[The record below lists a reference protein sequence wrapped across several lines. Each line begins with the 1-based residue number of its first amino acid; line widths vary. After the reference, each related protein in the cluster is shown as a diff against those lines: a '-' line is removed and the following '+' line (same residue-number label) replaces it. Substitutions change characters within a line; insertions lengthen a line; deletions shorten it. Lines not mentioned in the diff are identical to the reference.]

1 VHTRIGQ
8 EDIIVRMLSK
18 LPVLGMLL
26 LIGLSRSEDEVFT
39 NDWSVHVPG
48 GVEHAKIVAKDTGCQ
63 YGHEI
68 IPGEDYY
75 LFHCHKVSRR
85 DVDPDHDTHQ
95 DIDGHPHV
103 TGNTAEQQKVLN
115 RTKRAPLNNDEM
127 YLNDPEWGN
136 TWYLNRGG
144 MIDMNVKEAWE
155 MGITGKGV
163 VVSILDDGIEKD
175 HPDLVDNYDQEAS
188 YDINDNDYDPSPR
201 YDATNINRHGT
212 RCAGE
217 VAASA
222 NNSICSVGI
231 AYESKVGG
239 VRMLDGDVTD
249 AVEARSLSLNMQHID
264 IYSASWGP
272 DDDGRTVDGPG
283 TLANKAF
290 EKGIAKGR
298 GGRGSIFVWA
308 SGNGGKHGDNCN
320 CDGYTNSIWTLSVAS
335 ASEDGQVPW
344 YSEACSS
351 TLATTY
357 SSGSKGERKV
367 VTTDLH
373 HGCTASHTGT
383 SASAPMAAAIIALVL
398 QANPKL
404 SWRDV
409 QHITVIN
416 CHKGNMGDSSDWR
429 VNGLGRSYS
438 HNFGYGLMD
447 ATGMV
452 KMASN
457 WKSVGEQV
465 ITSMEARN
473 LPLSIPAKSKKTSEI
488 VVTAAGRGQV
498 RFLEHVQAYVT
509 IDAIKRGDLS
519 IYLISPQGTKSQLL
533 TSRSKDT
540 SSRGFKDWPF
550 LTVFCWG
557 EDSKGTWTLEVENQG
572 ESEATLR
579 KWSLKLYGTE
589 EEPNKSGSS
598 STSGVAKKKERE
610 EDSVPNCSK
619 EVRGGW
625 CSRCKEGYWVL
636 GGRCVKQ
643 CREGY
648 YQEGGACKVIP
659 PPPAWAFL
667 YE

>member
-1 VHTRIGQ
+1 
-8 EDIIVRMLSK
+8 MLSK
-18 LPVLGMLL
+18 WLVIALL
-26 LIGLSRSEDEVFT
+26 FSMICFAMPDDDDNDGGNVFT
-39 NDWSVHVPG
+39 NDWSVHVAG
-48 GVEHAKIVAKDTGCQ
+48 GVEHAKIVANDTGCQ

-85 DVDPDHDTHQ
+85 DADPDHETHQ

-103 TGNTAEQQKVLN
+103 TADTAEQQKVLN
-115 RTKRAPLNNDEM
+115 RTRRAPLSSTNTDDM
-127 YLNDPEWGN
+127 YMNDPEWGN
-136 TWYLNRGG
+136 TWYLNRGDKL
-144 MIDMNVKEAWE
+144 DMNVQGAWE

-175 HPDLVDNYDQEAS
+175 HPDLVNNYDQEAS

-231 AYESKVGG
+231 AYGSKVGG

-283 TLANKAF
+283 TLARKAF
-290 EKGIAKGR
+290 EKGITKGR
-298 GGRGSIFVWA
+298 GGKGSIFVWA

-335 ASEDGQVPW
+335 ASEDGLVPW
-344 YSEACSS
+344 YSESCSS

-357 SSGSKGERKV
+357 SSGSKEERKV

-409 QHITVIN
+409 QHITVRN
-416 CHKGNMGDSSDWR
+416 CHKGNLGDSSDWS
-429 VNGLGRSYS
+429 VNSLGRSYS

-452 KMASN
+452 KMASS
-457 WKSVGEQV
+457 WKTVGEQV
-465 ITSMEARN
+465 TSSVEARN
-473 LPLSIPAKSKKTSEI
+473 LPLSIPAKSRETAEL
-488 VVTAAGRGQV
+488 VVTGEGRGQV
-498 RFLEHVQAYVT
+498 RFLEHVQAHVT
-509 IDAIKRGDLS
+509 LDSTNRGDLS
-519 IYLISPQGTKSQLL
+519 IYLTSPRGTKSQLL

-557 EDSKGTWTLEVENQG
+557 EDPEGTWVLEVENQG
-572 ESEATLR
+572 GSEATLSE
-579 KWSLKLYGTE
+579 WSLKFHGTE
-589 EEPNKSGSS
+589 EEPNKARSS
-598 STSGVAKKKERE
+598 SSSIEKVEVDKEG
-610 EDSVPNCSK
+610 VPNCSK
-619 EVRGGW
+619 VARRGW

-636 GGRCVKQ
+636 GGRCVEQ

-648 YQEGGACKVIP
+648 YQEGGACKVIS

-667 YE
+667 YA